1 MGKVKPN
8 YSSITDPPKGRYI
21 IPGGFINKFVQKFH
35 LSQTLPS
42 FSKEDLYLSVK
53 AGPYG
58 PSTLT
63 ANNSILCYSYNETQ
77 NIFNITSQEGID
89 YFCKQYKI
97 S

>member
-1 MGKVKPN
+1 LFFKEFVDSHSLQALKLVMTVSINSSKVPYGPN
-8 YSSITDPPKGRYI
+8 IA
-21 IPGGFINKFVQKFH
+21 F
-35 LSQTLPS
+35 

-53 AGPYG
+53 AGPDG
-58 PSTLT
+58 PSALT
-63 ANNSILCYSYNETQ
+63 AN